1 MDVNLKTSLKWFSFA
16 AILTALWILYGC
28 TAPQRFHKIITVS
41 AEIHIVADREQF
53 DSPCPSGTAAYYY
66 KNPEGKNVIFILGNQ
81 DNGQTYTTAL
91 WLGHEF
97 QELMSHENS
106 DILNPHKYKFYMKE

>member
-53 DSPCPSGTAAYYY
+53 DSPCPSGTAAYFY

-81 DNGQTYTTAL
+81 DGLKYRTRAL
-91 WLGHEF
+91 WLGHEI
-97 QELMSHENS
+97 QHALSYDDNS
-106 DILNPHKYKFYMKE
+106 ILDPHDYKFWMDE